1 MKDLVP
7 FTFMCGPGCRC
18 SETSV
23 LHPVKEFSASPRR
36 KDALVLDRYCATSI
50 SCPIVVPSQE
60 KFIRVPDFIRTVSL
74 RLRHNLRNCQAPTC
88 AHESGAVRSC
98 VMVCACICQDAAL
111 AGQQCAFLRIARIRR
126 APGYFAYTA
135 CCHLRYAL
143 HSTAWSLL
151 PSIRRDRQYE
161 PWTARL

>member
-1 MKDLVP
+1 
-7 FTFMCGPGCRC
+7 MCGPGCRC

-23 LHPVKEFSASPRR
+23 LYPVKEFNASPTR

-50 SCPIVVPSQE
+50 ACPKITSSQE

-74 RLRHNLRNCQAPTC
+74 NQTQAQFAKLPSTDARGVLVPVRWFERAYVKMQRLLA
-88 AHESGAVRSC
+88 SS
-98 VMVCACICQDAAL
+98 AL
-111 AGQQCAFLRIARIRR
+111 FLRIARIRR
-126 APGYFAYTA
+126 APGYFTYSA

-151 PSIRRDRQYE
+151 PSISRDRQYE
-161 PWTARL
+161 PWTARLKNFSSSTKTW